1 MEENRV
7 LKFNIP
13 LSLLPSVFPPGAGE
27 RKWATGFM
35 NWALVGTGEKG
46 EWVMMTPPFFGGD
59 IDGNGWALAFKWKMI
74 DRWDIGDQW
83 GFKIGGGRR
92 EGDDI
97 RAMGVELMRN
107 ANAVW
112 SNDFGE
118 ATESVGEFVGILEAP
133 RKKLMLGVTR
143 ESWNEFKV
151 EFFDG
156 CGGFEGFQMRV
167 EGSEE
172 DIRRESGV

>member
-1 MEENRV
+1 MEEKRV
-7 LKFNIP
+7 LKFDIP
-13 LSLLPSVFPPGAGE
+13 LGLLPAVFPPGARE
-27 RKWATGFM
+27 RKWATSFM
-35 NWALVGTGEKG
+35 NLALVGTGEKG
-46 EWVMMTPPFFGGD
+46 EWVMVTTSFFGGN
-59 IDGNGWALAFKWKMI
+59 IDGNGWALAFKWEMI
-74 DRWDIGDQW
+74 DRWDIGDRW

-107 ANAVW
+107 AEAVW
-112 SNDFGE
+112 SNDSRE

-151 EFFDG
+151 EFLDG
-156 CGGFEGFQMRV
+156 RGGFEGFQIRV

-172 DIRRESGV
+172 DIGRESGV